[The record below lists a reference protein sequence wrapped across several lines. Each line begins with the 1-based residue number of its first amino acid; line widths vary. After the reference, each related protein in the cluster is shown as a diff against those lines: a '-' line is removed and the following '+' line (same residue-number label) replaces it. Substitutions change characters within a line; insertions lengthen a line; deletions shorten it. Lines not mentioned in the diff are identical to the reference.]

1 MITIVEVVLHFKE
14 TVHQMKLSRLLM
26 LTLLVSVSA
35 LVIAAP
41 ATTGM
46 TTGKVEVKSAGPLA
60 FGPDGILF
68 IGDSLGAKVVAIDTG
83 DTKAGAPASVNVQ
96 GIDGKIAAALG
107 TAADQITIRDIV
119 TNPIS
124 KNVYISVNRGKG
136 GDAQAVILKLDTA
149 GKLSEVGLDNVK
161 HSVAEL
167 PNPPAQSNQKTNTIT
182 QVRYVDGKVLVAG
195 LSNEEF
201 SSNMKVIPFPFA
213 PADRGALIEM
223 YHGSHARY
231 ETNSPIRTFVPYTIG
246 KQQFILAAYTCTPLV
261 KIPVSDLKSGA
272 KIQGTTIAEM
282 GAGNQPLDM
291 VAYKKNGH
299 EYILMA
305 NSSHGVTKLDMA
317 NVETYKPITS
327 PISDVAG
334 VPFTTISEL
343 KNVRHLQAYDDQQA
357 LVLSGTSG
365 AMDLRT
371 IALP

>member
-1 MITIVEVVLHFKE
+1 
-14 TVHQMKLSRLLM
+14 MKLSRLFT
-26 LTLLVSVSA
+26 LTLFVSVSA
-35 LVIAAP
+35 LVVAAP

-46 TTGKVEVKSAGPLA
+46 TTGKVDIKSAGPLA
-60 FGPDGILF
+60 FGPDGVLF
-68 IGDSLGAKVVAIDTG
+68 IGDSLGAKVVALDTG
-83 DTKAGAPASVNVQ
+83 DTKAGTPASINVQ
-96 GIDGKIAAALG
+96 GIDKKIAAALG
-107 TAADQITIRDIV
+107 TAADQISIRDIA
-119 TNPIS
+119 TNPVS
-124 KNVYISVNRGKG
+124 KNVYISVNRGRG
-136 GDAQAVILKLDTA
+136 ADAKAVLLKLDTA
-149 GKLSEVGLDNVK
+149 GKLSEVDLDNVK
-161 HSVAEL
+161 YAAASL
-167 PNPPAQSNQKTNTIT
+167 PNPPTQNSQKTNTIT
-182 QVRYVDGKVLVAG
+182 EVRYVDGKVLVAG

-213 PADRGALIEM
+213 DADRGALIEM

-231 ETNSPIRTFVPYTIG
+231 ETNSPIRTFVPYTIDN
-246 KQQFILAAYTCTPLV
+246 KQYILAAYTCTPLV

-317 NVETYKPITS
+317 NVGSYKAITN
-327 PISDVAG
+327 PVADVAG
-334 VPFTTISEL
+334 VPYTTISEL
-343 KNVRHLQAYDDQQA
+343 KDVKHLQAYDNQQA
-357 LVLSGTSG
+357 LILSGTSG

>member
-1 MITIVEVVLHFKE
+1 
-14 TVHQMKLSRLLM
+14 MKLSRFFI
-26 LTLLVSVSA
+26 LTLFVSVST
-35 LVIAAP
+35 LVVAAP
-41 ATTGM
+41 ANSM
-46 TTGKVEVKSAGPLA
+46 TLGKVDVKSAGPLA
-60 FGPDGILF
+60 FGPDGVLF

-83 DTKAGAPASVNVQ
+83 DIKANAPTSVNVQ
-96 GIDGKIAAALG
+96 GIDGRIAAALG
-107 TAADQITIRDIV
+107 TAADQISIRDIV

-124 KNVYISVNRGKG
+124 KNVYISVNRGRG
-136 GDAQAVILKLDTA
+136 SDAKAVIVKLDTA

-161 HSVAEL
+161 YSVAEL
-167 PNPPAQSNQKTNTIT
+167 PNPPAQNNQKTNTIT

-246 KQQFILAAYTCTPLV
+246 NRQFILAAYTCTPLV
-261 KIPVSDLKSGA
+261 KIPVSELKDGA

-282 GAGNQPLDM
+282 GSGNQPLDM

-317 NVETYKPITS
+317 NLDTYKAITS

-343 KNVRHLQAYDDQQA
+343 KNVRHLQAYDDQLA
-357 LVLSGTSG
+357 LILSGNSG

>member
-1 MITIVEVVLHFKE
+1 
-14 TVHQMKLSRLLM
+14 MKPNRMLM
-26 LTLLVSVSA
+26 LTLLVCLPV

-41 ATTGM
+41 ANLAM
-46 TTGKVEVKSAGPLA
+46 ATGKVDIKSAGPLA

-83 DTKAGAPASVNVQ
+83 DTKVGVPASISVEGV
-96 GIDGKIAAALG
+96 DSKIAAALG
-107 TAADQITIRDIV
+107 TAADQISIRDIV
-119 TNPIS
+119 ANPVS
-124 KNVYISVNRGKG
+124 KNVYISVNRGRG
-136 GDAQAVILKLDTA
+136 ADAKAVILKLDA
-149 GKLSEVGLDNVK
+149 EGKFSEIELERVRY
-161 HSVAEL
+161 SVAEL
-167 PNPPAQSNQKTNTIT
+167 PNPPTQDNQKTNTIT

-213 PADRGALIEM
+213 PADRGALVEM

-231 ETNSPIRTFVPYTIG
+231 ETNSPIRTFVPYTIDH
-246 KQQFILAAYTCTPLV
+246 KQFILAAYTCTPLV
-261 KIPVSDLKSGA
+261 KIPVSELKSGA

-291 VAYKKNGH
+291 VAYKKNGQ

-305 NSSHGVTKLDMA
+305 NSNHGVTKLNMA
-317 NVETYKPITS
+317 HVETYQAIAT
-327 PISDVAG
+327 PISGTAG

-343 KNVRHLQAYDDQQA
+343 KNVRHLQAYDDQHA
-357 LVLSGTSG
+357 LILSGTSG

-371 IALP
+371 ISLP

>member
-1 MITIVEVVLHFKE
+1 
-14 TVHQMKLSRLLM
+14 MKLSRLL
-26 LTLLVSVSA
+26 TLFVSLSA
-35 LVIAAP
+35 LVVAAP

-46 TTGKVEVKSAGPLA
+46 TAGKVDIKSAGPLA
-60 FGPDGILF
+60 FGPDGVLF

-83 DTKAGAPASVNVQ
+83 DTKAGAPASISVQ

-107 TAADQITIRDIV
+107 TAADQISIRDIA
-119 TNPIS
+119 TNPVS
-124 KNVYISVNRGKG
+124 KNVYISVSRGKG
-136 GDAQAVILKLDTA
+136 ADAQAVILKLDTA

-161 HSVAEL
+161 YSVAEL
-167 PNPPAQSNQKTNTIT
+167 PNPTAQSNQKTNTIT

-213 PADRGALIEM
+213 PADRGAQIEM

-231 ETNSPIRTFVPYTIG
+231 ETNSPIRTFVPYTIDN
-246 KQQFILAAYTCTPLV
+246 KQFILAAYTCTPLV
-261 KIPVSDLKSGA
+261 KIPVSELKSGA

-299 EYILMA
+299 DYILMA

-317 NVETYKPITS
+317 NVGSYKPITT
-327 PISDVAG
+327 PVSDVAG
-334 VPFTTISEL
+334 VPFTTIKEL
-343 KNVRHLQAYDDQQA
+343 TNVKHLQSYDDNQA
-357 LVLSGTSG
+357 LVLSGNSG

>member
-1 MITIVEVVLHFKE
+1 
-14 TVHQMKLSRLLM
+14 MKLSRLL
-26 LTLLVSVSA
+26 TPAIFVTA
-35 LVIAAP
+35 LAVAAP

-46 TTGKVEVKSAGPLA
+46 NTGKVEIKSAGPLA

-68 IGDSLGAKVVAIDTG
+68 IGDSLGAKVVALDTA
-83 DTKAGAPASVNVQ
+83 DTKAGAPASVSVQ
-96 GIDGKIAAALG
+96 GIDSKIAAALG
-107 TAADQITIRDIV
+107 TSADQITIRDIA
-119 TNPIS
+119 TNPVS
-124 KNVYISVNRGKG
+124 KNVYLSVNRGRG
-136 GDAQAVILKLDTA
+136 ADAKAVLIKLDTA
-149 GKLSEVGLDNVK
+149 GKLSEVALDNVK
-161 HSVAEL
+161 YSVAAL
-167 PNPPAQSNQKTNTIT
+167 PNPPEQNNQKTNTIT
-182 QVRYVDGKVLVAG
+182 EVRYVDGKVLVAG

-213 PADRGALIEM
+213 TADRGALVEM

-231 ETNSPIRTFVPYTIG
+231 ETNSPIRTFVPYTIDN
-246 KQQFILAAYTCTPLV
+246 KQYILAAYTCTPLV

-291 VAYKKNGH
+291 VSYKKNGH
-299 EYILMA
+299 DYILMA

-317 NVETYKPITS
+317 HVETYKAITT

-334 VPFTTISEL
+334 VPYTRIDDL
-343 KNVRHLQAYDDQQA
+343 QNVKHLQAYDDKQA
-357 LVLSGTSG
+357 LILSGNSG

>member
-1 MITIVEVVLHFKE
+1 
-14 TVHQMKLSRLLM
+14 MKLSRLFIVALF
-26 LTLLVSVSA
+26 VSS

-46 TTGKVEVKSAGPLA
+46 TMGKADLKSAGPLA
-60 FGPDGILF
+60 FGPDGVLF
-68 IGDSLGAKVVAIDTG
+68 IGDSIGAKVVAIETG
-83 DTKAGAPASVNVQ
+83 DTKAGAPASIRVQ

-107 TAADQITIRDIV
+107 TAADQISIRDV
-119 TNPIS
+119 ATNPVS
-124 KNVYISVNRGKG
+124 KNVYISVSRGRG
-136 GDAQAVILKLDTA
+136 ADAKAVLLKLDTA
-149 GKLSEVGLDNVK
+149 GKLSEVALDNVK
-161 HSVAEL
+161 YSVAEL
-167 PNPPAQSNQKTNTIT
+167 PNPPAQSNQRTNTIT
-182 QVRYVDGKVLVAG
+182 EVRYVDGKVLVAG

-213 PADRGALIEM
+213 AADRGALIEM

-231 ETNSPIRTFVPYTIG
+231 ETNSPIRTFVPYTIDN
-246 KQQFILAAYTCTPLV
+246 KQYILAAYTCTPLV

-305 NSSHGVTKLDMA
+305 NSRHGVTKLDMA
-317 NVETYKPITS
+317 HVETYKAITT

-334 VPFTTISEL
+334 VPYTTIDEL
-343 KNVRHLQAYDDQQA
+343 KNVRHLQAYDGQQA
-357 LVLSGTSG
+357 LILSGESG

>member
-1 MITIVEVVLHFKE
+1 
-14 TVHQMKLSRLLM
+14 MKLSRLLM
-26 LTLLVSVSA
+26 LTLFVSVSA
-35 LVIAAP
+35 LVVAAP

-46 TTGKVEVKSAGPLA
+46 TMGKVDVKSAGPLA
-60 FGPDGILF
+60 FGPDGVLF

-96 GIDGKIAAALG
+96 GIDSKIAAALG
-107 TAADQITIRDIV
+107 TAADQISIRDIA
-119 TNPIS
+119 TNPVS
-124 KNVYISVNRGKG
+124 KNVYISVNRGRG
-136 GDAQAVILKLDTA
+136 GDAKAVILKLDAA
-149 GKLSEVGLDNVK
+149 GKLSEVGLENVK
-161 HSVAEL
+161 YSVAEL
-167 PNPPAQSNQKTNTIT
+167 PNPPTQNNQKTNTIT

-201 SSNMKVIPFPFA
+201 SSNMKVIAFPFA
-213 PADRGALIEM
+213 TADRGALVEM

-246 KQQFILAAYTCTPLV
+246 NKQFILAAYTCTPLV
-261 KIPVSDLKSGA
+261 KIPVSELKSGA

-282 GAGNQPLDM
+282 GSGNQPLDM

-305 NSSHGVTKLDMA
+305 NSVHGVTKLDMA
-317 NVETYKPITS
+317 NVDSYKAITS

-334 VPFTTISEL
+334 VPYTTISDL
-343 KNVRHLQAYDDQQA
+343 KNVRHLQAYDDKQA
-357 LVLSGTSG
+357 LILSGSSG